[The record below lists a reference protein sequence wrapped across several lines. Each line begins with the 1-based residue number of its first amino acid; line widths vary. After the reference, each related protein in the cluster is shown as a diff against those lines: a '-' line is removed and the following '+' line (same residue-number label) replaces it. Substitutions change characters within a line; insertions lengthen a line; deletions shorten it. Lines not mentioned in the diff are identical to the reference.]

1 MKVSEL
7 TGEALDYW
15 VARAANIAI
24 KRRADGFLYT
34 DEDHPKLWQ
43 PSNFWDT
50 AGPIIE
56 RERIGI
62 FEGAQWPEPGTPPAQ
77 WVWYACVDGAP
88 NYGTNLE
95 SYDHPTVSG
104 PTPRI
109 AAMRAFVASKFGEEV
124 PDESL

>member
-7 TGEALDYW
+7 TGETLDYW

-56 RERIGI
+56 RERIALHVTFASKEENQDQGWWASADR
-62 FEGAQWPEPGTPPAQ
+62 FLNTQH
-77 WVWYACVDGAP
+77 Y
-88 NYGTNLE
+88 
-95 SYDHPTVSG
+95 G

-109 AAMRAFVASKFGEEV
+109 AGMRAFVASKFGDTV
-124 PDESL
+124 PDNE